1 MATVS
6 LCLRC
11 GYVNQWRLKSCVVC
25 GSRLEPGFNRDD
37 LTPGMRI
44 EIKRLDPSLTARG
57 LGKGR
62 VFITPDNMVG
72 IVRMR
77 LVTSPGFL
85 RRPVLRYATD
95 HLVTPRHADA
105 FAIVVFLHDTLGVFS
120 DAIRFVE
127 WMFRAAVEAIGRAA
141 GGPYVVEARIERGL
155 SLFWKVSG
163 RRPVAEAIDE
173 VFQAMV
179 IGDLD
184 FHPPNAERLDVD

>member
-11 GYVNQWRLKSCVVC
+11 GYVNAWKLKSCVVC
-25 GSRLEPGFNRDD
+25 GSRLQPGFNRDD

-44 EIKRLDPSLTARG
+44 EIRRLDPNLTARR

-72 IVRMR
+72 IVRKR

-105 FAIVVFLHDTLGVFS
+105 FAIVVFLHDTLGVLS
-120 DAIRFVE
+120 DVIRLVE
-127 WMFRAAVEAIGRAA
+127 WLFRAAVEALGRAA
-141 GGPYVVEARIERGL
+141 GAPFVIEARIESGL
-155 SLFWKVSG
+155 SFFWKVSG
-163 RRPVAEAIDE
+163 RRPVAEAIEE
-173 VFQAMV
+173 VFQAMA

-184 FHPPNAERLDVD
+184 FQPSEAERLLVD